1 MLGCQEE
8 RTIFSLIF
16 TFRKVS
22 VSENYLPTQTN
33 RQGKKKRIADSEG
46 RAYRDK
52 PSARRLLKHVFNQ
65 GLWVNSCEVVSF
77 SVAAASHSGRRR
89 TVN

>member
-33 RQGKKKRIADSEG
+33 RQEKKKE
-46 RAYRDK
+46 
-52 PSARRLLKHVFNQ
+52 LQTLKGELTEINPQQDDF
-65 GLWVNSCEVVSF
+65 
-77 SVAAASHSGRRR
+77 
-89 TVN
+89 